1 MNIIA
6 TLQACINALGSMSLR
21 VDQENEGNI
30 ARAVI
35 RTLMEVKNEVERR
48 EQENEVERREQ
59 ETAKA
64 AESSEPP
71 VKEG

>member
-6 TLQACINALGSMSLR
+6 TLQACINALGGMNLR

-30 ARAVI
+30 ARTVM
-35 RTLMEVKNEVERR
+35 RTLLEVK
-48 EQENEVERREQ
+48 NEVERREQ

>member
-6 TLQACINALGSMSLR
+6 TLKACINALGGMNLR

-35 RTLMEVKNEVERR
+35 RTLLEVKNEVG
-48 EQENEVERREQ
+48 RREQ

-64 AESSEPP
+64 AGFSETAEDDKPEPP

>member
-6 TLQACINALGSMSLR
+6 TLQACINALGSMNLR

-35 RTLMEVKNEVERR
+35 RTLLEVK
-48 EQENEVERREQ
+48 NEVERREQ

-64 AESSEPP
+64 AESSETDEDDKPEPP